1 MLVVYIPVIGVKLL
15 VGNDLI
21 DLTGIE
27 LYTYI
32 IALIMRFLLYWLWNR
47 GGSSSHGLLT
57 FCLQLILI

>member
-32 IALIMRFLLYWLWNR
+32 IALIMRFLLY
-47 GGSSSHGLLT
+47 
-57 FCLQLILI
+57 CL